1 MLSAET
7 PRNAGYMVAAYVVAP
22 VILGGYLVMLWRRV
36 RRAIGE

>member
-1 MLSAET
+1 MLAET
-7 PRNAGYMVAAYVVAP
+7 PQNSGYMVAAYTVAP